1 MADWMSA
8 DELAERFIVGPERL
22 SAFADRGNLPRRKL
36 EGGEVLFDAEI
47 AARYF
52 RSRRAG
58 LVVTQADAR
67 ESLGVLGMTKLG
79 HGPAHPSRGV
89 RHRPA
94 SSAVFP
100 VANVAAPRVEPRER
114 AAG

>member
-1 MADWMSA
+1 MANWMSA
-8 DELAERFIVGPERL
+8 DELAGRFMVGPERL

-36 EGGEVLFDAEI
+36 ATGEVLFDADI

-52 RSRRAG
+52 RSRTAS
-58 LVVTQADAR
+58 LIVTHASDAP
-67 ESLGVLGMTKLG
+67 SLGVLGVTKLG
-79 HGPAHPSRGV
+79 REPSMSSRGQ

-100 VANVAAPRVEPRER
+100 VASSSSEHLER
-114 AAG
+114 HVRATG